1 MRPLSTS
8 LFMACLATLISSTTP
23 STRSTTTLTRTVYV
37 SRCSKTT
44 TPEPT
49 YTQNN
54 LSLTTI
60 PKLDLRE
67 IVVDQA
73 GNTILATQYPTETTA
88 WFPQKINGVI
98 TWLPAIYTQT
108 FATTVLDQL
117 PGPLEGKIGTEKVA
131 LPVATGGASI
141 SHEASSGSVSGRED
155 LMDAIWWV
163 SVSAGDEA
171 SLDIVNC
178 LHQRPTCS
186 G

>member
-1 MRPLSTS
+1 MRAHLISLLIANLATQALSTAPS
-8 LFMACLATLISSTTP
+8 P

-37 SRCSKTT
+37 SRCSTTTT

-54 LSLTTI
+54 PPTTTI

-67 IVVDQA
+67 IVVDQG

-88 WFPQKINGVI
+88 WFAQKINGVV

-117 PGPLEGKIGTEKVA
+117 PRPLEGKIGTEKVA
-131 LPVATGGASI
+131 LPVATGGAGI
-141 SHEASSGSVSGRED
+141 SHEASSGGADGRED
-155 LMDAIWWV
+155 LVGAIWLV
-163 SVSAGDEA
+163 SVAAGVGV
-171 SLDIVNC
+171 SLVA
-178 LHQRPTCS
+178 
-186 G
+186 GFVVF